1 MTLTPSGYRLK
12 GQFNWKIT
20 TVYDTILGNTQA
32 KTIEP
37 QKLETYKATSREA
50 LKSNTYMATIR
61 RG

>member
-1 MTLTPSGYRLK
+1 MTLHDSYTIRISLERSIQLE
-12 GQFNWKIT
+12 
-20 TVYDTILGNTQA
+20 VYDTILGNTQA

-37 QKLETYKATSREA
+37 QKLETYKATSGEA